1 MTIKAMPSKAFW
13 LGLVFGGIIFGF
25 VFWGIDYSLGPEDEA
40 LKIALILPAYFFA
53 GIFVFLLLGSYTI
66 QYRIENDVLLIKWG
80 IRTIRIPLE
89 TVNEIIKVTGKSNM
103 FSILGVSW
111 PGYMVGLYQIKGLG
125 PVRMYATQPQQ
136 GFVYL
141 KTSRGFFGL
150 TPVNDNLINKIAE
163 CTEKEI
169 TVVDMDSMP
178 EEIKGKSIQEDGFYR
193 LLFALNIVLLLVF
206 AAYLAIFFPNSGA
219 PPFVVLLLVLAV
231 ALFFFNISNAGR
243 LFQFSEMGGYILLL
257 IGIAVTGIF
266 LILALSEIS
275 L

>member
-1 MTIKAMPSKAFW
+1 LTIKAMPSKAFW

-89 TVNEIIKVTGKSNM
+89 TVNEIIQVTGKSNM

-141 KTSRGFFGL
+141 KTSVGFFGL
-150 TPVNDNLINKIAE
+150 TPVNDNLINKIVE

-169 TVVDMDSMP
+169 IVVDMDSMP

>member
-1 MTIKAMPSKAFW
+1 LTIKAMPSKAFW

-53 GIFVFLLLGSYTI
+53 GIFVFLLLGSYAI

-141 KTSRGFFGL
+141 KTSVGFFGL
-150 TPVNDNLINKIAE
+150 TPVNDNLINKIVE

-169 TVVDMDSMP
+169 IVVDMDSMP

-193 LLFALNIVLLLVF
+193 LLFALNIVLLLLF

>member
-111 PGYMVGLYQIKGLG
+111 PGYMVGLYQVKGLG

-178 EEIKGKSIQEDGFYR
+178 EEIKGKSMQEDGFYR

>member
-89 TVNEIIKVTGKSNM
+89 TVNEIIQVTGKSNM

-141 KTSRGFFGL
+141 KTSVGFFGL
-150 TPVNDNLINKIAE
+150 TPVNDNLINKIVE

-169 TVVDMDSMP
+169 IVVDMDSMP

>member
-40 LKIALILPAYFFA
+40 LKLALILPAYFFA
-53 GIFVFLLLGSYTI
+53 GIFVFLLLGSYAI
-66 QYRIENDVLLIKWG
+66 QYQIKNDVLLIKWG
-80 IRTIRIPLE
+80 FRTIRIPLE
-89 TVNEIIKVTGKSNM
+89 TINEIIQVTGKSNM

-111 PGYMVGLYQIKGLG
+111 PGYMVGLYQVKGLG

-178 EEIKGKSIQEDGFYR
+178 EEIKGKSMQEDGFYR
-193 LLFALNIVLLLVF
+193 LLFALNIVLLLLF

>member
-1 MTIKAMPSKAFW
+1 MPSKAFW

-40 LKIALILPAYFFA
+40 LKLALILPAYFFA
-53 GIFVFLLLGSYTI
+53 GIFVFLLLGSYAI
-66 QYRIENDVLLIKWG
+66 QYQIKNDVLLIKWG
-80 IRTIRIPLE
+80 FRTIRIPLE
-89 TVNEIIKVTGKSNM
+89 TINEIIQVTGKSNM

-111 PGYMVGLYQIKGLG
+111 PGYMVGLYQVKGLG

-178 EEIKGKSIQEDGFYR
+178 EEIKGKSMQEDGFYR

>member
-1 MTIKAMPSKAFW
+1 LTIKAMPSKAFW

-141 KTSRGFFGL
+141 KTSVGFFGL
-150 TPVNDNLINKIAE
+150 TPVNDNLINKIVE

-169 TVVDMDSMP
+169 IVVDMDSMP